1 MPGMPRPATIPL
13 HKVVFHCH
21 ALDPE
26 HVHVTDP
33 NLTLSTGP
41 IEVEALL
48 QGEFYVHNGRHR
60 VLRARERGEGWID
73 AIIMNEADP
82 DAEAPSPQDQALYT
96 LYNAWAHGIDYTTAM
111 RRAALLVNGS
121 HDHPGSIA
129 ELLVGEPEEEAQF
142 DSLVEGRERKRGR
155 HRG

>member
-1 MPGMPRPATIPL
+1 MPRPATIPL

-21 ALDPE
+21 DLHSE

-33 NLTLSTGP
+33 SLPLSKGP

-60 VLRARERGEGWID
+60 VLRARERGEAWID

-82 DAEAPSPQDQALYT
+82 DADVPTMHDRALYT
-96 LYNAWAHGIDYTTAM
+96 IYNAWSHGIDFTTAV
-111 RRAALLVNGS
+111 RQAALYVNGS
-121 HDHPGSIA
+121 HDHPRSVA
-129 ELLVGEPEEEAQF
+129 ELLVEQPEQQDDFDTLVGGGEP
-142 DSLVEGRERKRGR
+142 KRGR
-155 HRG
+155 HRGE